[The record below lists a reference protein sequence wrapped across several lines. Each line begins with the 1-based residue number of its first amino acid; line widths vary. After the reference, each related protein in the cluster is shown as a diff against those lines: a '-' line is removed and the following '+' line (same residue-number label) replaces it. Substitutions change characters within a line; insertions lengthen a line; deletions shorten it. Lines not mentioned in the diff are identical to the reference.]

1 MILQVDLRGSWGY
14 GGEFNTGY
22 YKQLGV
28 IDADELVSAKNYLVS
43 LGYVRPDRCGL
54 FGWSYGGF
62 LTCMTLFTKP
72 GVFDS
77 SVAVASVTNWANY
90 NEWYTRRRL
99 GMPKDNA
106 DVYKKCSPIYHADG
120 LEDNL
125 LLVHGMLDD
134 NVLYSDTARLYQKL
148 IENGKYFYS
157 VSYPHDSHSI
167 SRAESRPHV
176 YGTIARYLYNQL
188 SRP

>member
-1 MILQVDLRGSWGY
+1 VVLQVDLRGSWGY
-14 GGEFNTGY
+14 GGEFNSGY
-22 YKQLGV
+22 YKSLGV
-28 IDADELVSAKNYLVS
+28 IDSDELVAAKNYLVS

-62 LTCMTLFTKP
+62 LTCMAMFTKP
-72 GVFDS
+72 GIFDS

-99 GMPKDNA
+99 GMPKDNP
-106 DVYKKCSPIYHADG
+106 DIYKLCSPIYHADG
-120 LEDNL
+120 LEGNL

-148 IENGKYFYS
+148 IDNGKYFYS
-157 VSYPHDSHSI
+157 MSYPHDNHSI
-167 SRAESRPHV
+167 GRVESRPHV
-176 YGTIARYLYNQL
+176 FGTIARYLYNQL